1 MPSSHNFL
9 LYVLDNLSNLRDIT
23 YRKMMGEYILYYR
36 GVVIGG
42 VYDDRFLIKPLKSA
56 LMLLPDVEMD
66 IPYEGAKK
74 MLRVDDISDRELLAS
89 VVNAIYDELAEK
101 NKTTL

>member
-1 MPSSHNFL
+1 
-9 LYVLDNLSNLRDIT
+9 
-23 YRKMMGEYILYYR
+23 MMGEYILYYR

-56 LMLLPDVEMD
+56 LMLLPDAEMD

-74 MLRVDDISDRELLAS
+74 MLRVDDISDRKLLAS
-89 VVNAIYDELAEK
+89 VVNAIYDELEAK
-101 NKTTL
+101 K

>member
-9 LYVLDNLSNLRDIT
+9 LYVLDNLSDLRDIT

-56 LMLLPDVEMD
+56 LMLLPDAEMD

-74 MLRVDDISDRELLAS
+74 MLRVDDISDRKLLAS
-89 VVNAIYDELAEK
+89 VVNAIYDELEAK
-101 NKTTL
+101 K

>member
-1 MPSSHNFL
+1 MPSSRNFL

-56 LMLLPDVEMD
+56 LMLLPDAEMD

-74 MLRVDDISDRELLAS
+74 MLRVDDISDRKLLAS
-89 VVNAIYDELAEK
+89 VVNAIYDELEAK
-101 NKTTL
+101 K

>member
-1 MPSSHNFL
+1 MPSTQDFL
-9 LYVLDNLSNLRDIT
+9 FYVLDSLADLHDDVT

-56 LMLLPDVEMD
+56 VALLPDAEMD

-74 MLRVDDISDRELLAS
+74 MICIDDVCDRKLLAKL
-89 VVNAIYDELAEK
+89 VVAMYDELAAK
-101 NKTTL
+101 SKK

>member
-56 LMLLPDVEMD
+56 LMLLPDAEMD

-74 MLRVDDISDRELLAS
+74 MLRVDDISDRKLLAS
-89 VVNAIYDELAEK
+89 VVNAIYDELEAK
-101 NKTTL
+101 K

>member
-42 VYDDRFLIKPLKSA
+42 VYDYRFLIKPLKSA
-56 LMLLPDVEMD
+56 LMLLPDAEMD

-74 MLRVDDISDRELLAS
+74 MLRVDDISDRKLLAS
-89 VVNAIYDELAEK
+89 VVNAIYDELEAK
-101 NKTTL
+101 K

>member
-36 GVVIGG
+36 GVAIGG

-56 LMLLPDVEMD
+56 LMLLPDAEMD
-66 IPYEGAKK
+66 IPYDGAKRCFVLTIFLIESSL
-74 MLRVDDISDRELLAS
+74 LRW
-89 VVNAIYDELAEK
+89 
-101 NKTTL
+101 

>member
-1 MPSSHNFL
+1 M
-9 LYVLDNLSNLRDIT
+9 RDIT

-56 LMLLPDVEMD
+56 LMLLPDAEMD

-74 MLRVDDISDRELLAS
+74 MLRVDDISDRKLLAS
-89 VVNAIYDELAEK
+89 VVNAIYDELEAK
-101 NKTTL
+101 K

>member
-9 LYVLDNLSNLRDIT
+9 LYVLDNFSNLRDIT

-56 LMLLPDVEMD
+56 LMLLPDAEMD

-74 MLRVDDISDRELLAS
+74 MLRVDDISDRKLLAS
-89 VVNAIYDELAEK
+89 VVNAIYDELETK
-101 NKTTL
+101 K